1 MNLVVSA
8 IVPIFLVV
16 GVGYISVRFGPFKRE
31 DMSILSTFVVKIAL
45 PILVFMNVYGKAA
58 SEIFRPTYLLTYA
71 LAAIIM
77 FGLAFL
83 YARVMNRTRTRA
95 TFLGVGMAGTNN
107 GFMGLPIF
115 LILVP
120 EWAGVAVGM
129 DMIVDN
135 VFIIP
140 LTLFLAEQ
148 AIGSGSLVQ
157 RLKTTVKEVL
167 LHPLVIAIALAL
179 ILNSLGLVIPEWAG
193 RSVEL
198 LANTTTG
205 LALFTVGGILAGLKI
220 QGAMA
225 DVFVAVGGK
234 LILMPTIALG
244 ILWVLLS
251 IGLPDLPVEL
261 KAAAILTCALPTY
274 SIMPSLAEPYGE
286 ADVSTAIVMLSILLS
301 FITLAG
307 WIVVLSSMGW
317 L

>member
-8 IVPIFLVV
+8 IVPIFLVG
-16 GVGYISVRFGPFKRE
+16 GVRNISVRFGPFKRE
-31 DMSILSTFVVKIAL
+31 DTSILSTFVVKIAL

-129 DMIVDN
+129 DMIVNN

-193 RSVEL
+193 RSVGL

-225 DVFVAVGGK
+225 DVAVGGK

-244 ILWVLLS
+244 ILWLLFS